1 MSLAHSIPIA
11 LVRASL
17 TLLSR
22 IVRND
27 ALSKPMS
34 KGVLDGQLLEA
45 FEEMGVQGQHEMTR
59 QIGTERMAV
68 LKDWSAL
75 AVPW

>member
-1 MSLAHSIPIA
+1 
-11 LVRASL
+11 
-17 TLLSR
+17 
-22 IVRND
+22 
-27 ALSKPMS
+27 MS